1 MSGISTFLSPPL
13 WTSSRLVARLSLREI
28 TWTAS
33 LDITL
38 PYGHVVSWLCC
49 CRRDGSQTLW
59 PVVSQDPSGWGAAV
73 AILSSSFSS
82 TEATFNGSSHTL
94 GHQFCSFTRGIFCKW
109 CLVLLVYWPPAYL
122 LGLLCPV
129 SSIQVAL
136 TPLKNCYQGYAGL
149 GLSLMSSAGKTG
161 TLNPVSTSAVFLSSP
176 SALLHICPQTSWLPA
191 FAI

>member
-1 MSGISTFLSPPL
+1 MD
-13 WTSSRLVARLSLREI
+13 SRLVARLSLTEVI
-28 TWTAS
+28 WTAS

-38 PYGHVVSWLCC
+38 PCVYVVFWLCC
-49 CRRDGSQTLW
+49 CRRDGGQTPW
-59 PVVSQDPSGWGAAV
+59 PVASRKPSSWGATV

-82 TEATFNGSSHTL
+82 TEATFNGSLHTL
-94 GHQFCSFTRGIFCKW
+94 GHQFCSFMWEIFCEW

-122 LGLLCPV
+122 FGLLFPV

-136 TPLKNCYQGYAGL
+136 PPLKSCYQEYAGF
-149 GLSLMSSAGKTG
+149 GTFSHASAGKTG
-161 TLNPVSTSAVFLSSP
+161 TLNPVSISAVCLSSP